1 MLVTSIASTLRTLAQ
16 PRLRQQVAVSCWQGT
31 EEAAV
36 GYEHILVER
45 SGDFATI
52 TMNRPQRRNALS
64 LPHMRELIAA
74 FTQVGESDAVA
85 ITLAGN
91 GPVFSAGH
99 DFADVAGA
107 DLASVRSLLGTCTE
121 LMTLIQ
127 QVPQPVVARVHGL
140 ATAAG
145 CQLVASADLAVASE
159 DAGFAAPGGKGGW
172 FCHTPMVAIARNV
185 GRKRAAELALS
196 GDVIDARTALD
207 WGLVNAVAPA
217 AGLDSAVTDLLRR
230 VTRGSAQSKGI
241 GKQALYAQID
251 LDQQKAYAYAIEVM
265 ASTSQLPDAQ
275 EGIRAFLDKRTPRWA
290 HQVTP
295 AT

>member
-1 MLVTSIASTLRTLAQ
+1 MGFENV
-16 PRLRQQVAVSCWQGT
+16 C
-31 EEAAV
+31 
-36 GYEHILVER
+36 VER
-45 SGDFATI
+45 AGDFATI

-64 LPHMRELIAA
+64 LAHMRELISA
-74 FTQVGESDAVA
+74 FAEVGESDALGIV
-85 ITLAGN
+85 LAGN

-107 DLASVRSLLGTCTE
+107 DLAAVRSLLLTCTD

-145 CQLVASADLAVASE
+145 CQLVASCDLAVASE

-172 FCHTPMVAIARNV
+172 FCHTPMVAIARNI
-185 GRKRAAELALS
+185 GRKRAAELAMS
-196 GDVIDARTALD
+196 GDVIDALTALD
-207 WGLVNAVAPA
+207 WGLVNRVVPPA
-217 AGLDSAVTDLLRR
+217 ELDSAVHELLTR

-251 LDQQKAYAYAIEVM
+251 LDQPKAYAYAVEVM
-265 ASTSQLPDAQ
+265 AATSQLPDAR
-275 EGIRAFLDKRTPRWA
+275 EGMRAFLDKREPKFQRG
-290 HQVTP
+290 
-295 AT
+295 